1 MNDSDGADNTPA
13 AVGVKLGST
22 RTVVVSETPGVDE
35 NDGFDEDDEID
46 QQQVVQTLTCLA
58 TYDDAL
64 TGEERVLYGEDAARE
79 YPDRVQYMLRS
90 GLPEDDDRATLTSR
104 FFSALIGQE
113 DIDAESGVVY
123 AIPTIDNDAGLDN
136 LQAVIEDSGVG
147 SEFVRS
153 YPESLCGAIPAV
165 GDGLE
170 AINEIFVAIN
180 LGSTNLEA
188 CAYRRGEQLSPFATG
203 AVTGNEVDRRI
214 VTNVEEETQRRV
226 NIDRQTAREYKET
239 HADFVDFEPFT
250 DVIQQ
255 PGGGSHEFTI
265 DWAVMDAVD
274 EYLDEVVDEVANRF
288 LAELANDYVRLYR
301 QSLDRPI
308 VLTGGMACIPG
319 LVEEF
324 ETRLSEELD
333 RKVEATAPER
343 PELAAAEGAQR
354 ISERLVQNGN

>member
-1 MNDSDGADNTPA
+1 MSNSDDVDASPA
-13 AVGVKLGST
+13 AVGIKLGST
-22 RTVVVSETPGVDE
+22 RTVIVSEAPEVDE
-35 NDGFDEDDEID
+35 DGDGAEEMSHR
-46 QQQVVQTLTCLA
+46 QVVQTLTCLA

-79 YPDRVQYMLRS
+79 YPDSVQYMLRS
-90 GLPEDDDRATLTSR
+90 GLPEDDERAALTKR
-104 FFSALIGQE
+104 FFSTLVEKEGLPT
-113 DIDAESGVVY
+113 DGGVVY
-123 AIPTIDNDAGLDN
+123 AIPTIDNEAGLDN
-136 LQAVIEDSGVG
+136 LAAVIEESGVG

-170 AINEIFVAIN
+170 AINEIFLAIN

-214 VTNVEEETQRRV
+214 ATYVEEETQRRV

-239 HADFVDFEPFT
+239 HADFVDFDPFT

-265 DWAVMDAVD
+265 EWAVMDAVD

-301 QSLDRPI
+301 QALDRPI
-308 VLTGGMACIPG
+308 VLTGGMACVPG

-333 RKVEATAPER
+333 RSIEATAPDR
-343 PELAAAEGAQR
+343 PELAAATGAQR
-354 ISERLVQNGN
+354 IAERLVRSS

>member
-1 MNDSDGADNTPA
+1 MSTNDDVDVSPA

-22 RTVVVSETPGVDE
+22 RTVVISGPSKDETDDASDE
-35 NDGFDEDDEID
+35 A
-46 QQQVVQTLTCLA
+46 QSQRVVQTLTCLA
-58 TYDDAL
+58 TYQDAL
-64 TGEERVLYGEDAARE
+64 TGKERVLYGEDAARE

-90 GLPEDDDRATLTSR
+90 GLPEDDDRATLTKR
-104 FFSALIGQE
+104 FFSTLIEREGISE
-113 DIDAESGVVY
+113 HSGVVY
-123 AIPTIDNDAGLDN
+123 AIPTIENDSGLDN
-136 LQAVIEDSGVG
+136 LAAVVEESSIG

-153 YPESLCGAIPAV
+153 YPESLCGAIPAL

-170 AINEIFVAIN
+170 AINDIFVSIN

-214 VTNVEEETQRRV
+214 VNNVEEETQRRV
-226 NIDRQTAREYKET
+226 NIDRQTAREYKEV
-239 HADFVDFEPFT
+239 HADFVDFESFT
-250 DVIQQ
+250 DIIQQ

-265 DWAVMDAVD
+265 EWAVMDAVD
-274 EYLDEVVDEVANRF
+274 QYLDEIVDEVANRF
-288 LAELANDYVRLYR
+288 LSELANDYVRLYR

-324 ETRLSEELD
+324 EERLSEELD
-333 RKVEATAPER
+333 REIRATAPKK
-343 PELAAAEGAQR
+343 PELAAATGAQR
-354 ISERLVQNGN
+354 IAQRLIENNG